1 MSWRPSRRSRRAP
14 EAGHGRKNLGE
25 LETDQLEGKII
36 AELGSSPRP
45 SPTWWSTSITSAR
58 LPASTPSASAR
69 DFDGVECVPEG
80 LDDVSKYPNL
90 TRALLEKGY
99 TAEDIR
105 KIYSGNFL
113 RVMRA
118 VEMAAGK

>member
-1 MSWRPSRRSRRAP
+1 MVAHIDHIRKI
-14 EAGHGRKNLGE
+14 AGIDAIGIG
-25 LETDQLEGKII
+25 T
-36 AELGSSPRP
+36 
-45 SPTWWSTSITSAR
+45 
-58 LPASTPSASAR
+58 
-69 DFDGVECVPEG
+69 DFDGVECVPQG
-80 LDDVSKYPNL
+80 LEDVSKFPNL